1 MSVVCDNVRHDPT
14 NQRRETNMG
23 YYKNLIIAQQVEEPD
38 RTRKAR
44 RRETYK
50 EPEMVTDRRTINI
63 LLWSTI
69 TFGLTTVILTGW
81 VAILL

>member
-1 MSVVCDNVRHDPT
+1 
-14 NQRRETNMG
+14 MG

-50 EPEMVTDRRTINI
+50 EPEVVTDRRTMTI
-63 LLWSTI
+63 LLGATF
-69 TFGLTTVILTGW
+69 TFGLSTILLLVW
-81 VAILL
+81 VAWLI